1 MQIAFTQRLCL
12 RSTNRRII
20 IMVIKAE
27 KARVH
32 ASTTTGGTA
41 VQKAEPLVS

>member
-20 IMVIKAE
+20 IMVIKTK
-27 KARVH
+27 KAGVH
-32 ASTTTGGTA
+32 ASTSTTA